1 MSGMGARS
9 ACFRFP
15 QLMQTK
21 TRRDMPNSMS
31 ISRSSNMDP
40 LHFSQVCMKLVPMI
54 HPSTAGSSLITECDV
69 RIGVLLFV
77 MDWAHVD
84 IGHYGEK

>member
-21 TRRDMPNSMS
+21 TRRAIPDSMS
-31 ISRSSNMDP
+31 ISRSSNIDP

-54 HPSTAGSSLITECDV
+54 LPRTAGSSLTQGGMRE
-69 RIGVLLFV
+69 L
-77 MDWAHVD
+77 AHYFSPID
-84 IGHYGEK
+84 